1 MDTKEDF
8 ERGSSGDGA
17 GGVIAG
23 EFPSGLSEGIIPPPP
38 PPAWAFVTDDD
49 DDPPPGIVVDPEA
62 VQLPSSS
69 ASEAADGAS
78 VGETIVIR
86 SAMSTARLVADADVP
101 ATNRA
106 VDLAGLPTR
115 RRRCCSTW

>member
-1 MDTKEDF
+1 MDPKEDF

-23 EFPSGLSEGIIPPPP
+23 EFPSDLSEGIIPPPP

-62 VQLPSSS
+62 VQPPSSS

-86 SAMSTARLVADADVP
+86 SATSTARLADANVP

-115 RRRCCSTW
+115 RWRCCLTW